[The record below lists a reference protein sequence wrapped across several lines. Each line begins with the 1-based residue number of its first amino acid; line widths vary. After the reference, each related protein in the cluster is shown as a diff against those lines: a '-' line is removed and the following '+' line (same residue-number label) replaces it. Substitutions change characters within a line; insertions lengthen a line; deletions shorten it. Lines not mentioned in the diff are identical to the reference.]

1 MEGRS
6 GGGEGGQRRGGDVL
20 STRLK
25 ASVNASF
32 LRLHSRPL
40 PCEVRKGGL
49 DGGGGSWGPASRQG
63 SSCGSGEVLKWI
75 FL

>member
-49 DGGGGSWGPASRQG
+49 DGGGGGLGARLPVKVRVAVRVR
-63 SSCGSGEVLKWI
+63 C
-75 FL
+75 

>member
-6 GGGEGGQRRGGDVL
+6 GGGGGGQRRGGDVL

-49 DGGGGSWGPASRQG
+49 DGGGGVLGPGFPSRFELRFG
-63 SSCGSGEVLKWI
+63 
-75 FL
+75 

>member
-40 PCEVRKGGL
+40 PCEVRKGPGF
-49 DGGGGSWGPASRQG
+49 PSRVELRFG
-63 SSCGSGEVLKWI
+63 
-75 FL
+75 

>member
-49 DGGGGSWGPASRQG
+49 DGGGGGLGAGLPVKVRVAVRVR
-63 SSCGSGEVLKWI
+63 C
-75 FL
+75 

>member
-6 GGGEGGQRRGGDVL
+6 GGGEGGQRRGDVL

-49 DGGGGSWGPASRQG
+49 DGGGVGGGGGGLGARLPVKVRVAVRVR
-63 SSCGSGEVLKWI
+63 C
-75 FL
+75 